1 MVVSLDRP
9 PVNICANIMIE
20 GICDVGASLHPLAR
34 AVAMEGGIGV
44 ISSVCLGRLASSK
57 TDRNLTTDEAIDNEV
72 GLAKSA
78 GAMQA
83 LT

>member
-1 MVVSLDRP
+1 
-9 PVNICANIMIE
+9 
-20 GICDVGASLHPLAR
+20 
-34 AVAMEGGIGV
+34 MEGGIGV
-44 ISSVCLGRLASSK
+44 ISSTCLGRLASSK
-57 TDRNLTTDEAIDNEV
+57 TGKKLTTYEAIYNEV